1 MKGALHSEDF
11 DHFLACVEDPKDVMT
26 KLEEAVKEFQDESVT
41 GVSTALFKIGDA
53 VSTVAKGIKDC
64 DKDVSARE
72 MQILGEM
79 YDGFKH
85 PKALAQRAGENII
98 VNGVEIYKEMSAAY
112 TNYQAKEFEG
122 FGRDIGIA
130 MALVFIGAGESHAS
144 NGARQSAMK
153 LVEAQL
159 YPEDDAYGDNSQYI
173 AFLDTIMT
181 ERDEARETGDEDFG
195 IIASMEGRNPTTFD
209 GDTFYDAEE
218 FDTLLA
224 VESVDQTSLY

>member
-1 MKGALHSEDF
+1 
-11 DHFLACVEDPKDVMT
+11 
-26 KLEEAVKEFQDESVT
+26 
-41 GVSTALFKIGDA
+41 
-53 VSTVAKGIKDC
+53 
-64 DKDVSARE
+64 

-79 YDGFKH
+79 YEGFKH

-122 FGRDIGIA
+122 FGRDIGVA
-130 MALVFIGAGESHAS
+130 MSLVFIGAGESHAS

-159 YPEDDAYGDNSQYI
+159 YPDNDLEDNTKYI
-173 AFLDTIMT
+173 AFLDIILT
-181 ERDEARETGDEDFG
+181 EREQAKAGGDEDYG

-209 GDTFYDAEE
+209 GETFYDAEE
-218 FDTLLA
+218 FDTFLA
-224 VESVDQTSLY
+224 IESVDQSSLYWMNESVK